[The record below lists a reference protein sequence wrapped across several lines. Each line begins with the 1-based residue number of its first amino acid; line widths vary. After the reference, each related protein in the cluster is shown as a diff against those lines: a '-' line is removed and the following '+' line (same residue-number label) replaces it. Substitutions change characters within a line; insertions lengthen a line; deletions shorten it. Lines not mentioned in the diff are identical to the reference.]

1 MTHNDFKM
9 GFVCGSD
16 GKVSA
21 CNARDPDQFLGW
33 KDYLEKRMA
42 THFSL
47 FFFFAWRM
55 LWTEQTTVFGAAKI
69 CTKYTLYISSWT
81 DT

>member
-9 GFVCGSD
+9 GFLCGSD

-21 CNARDPDQFLGW
+21 CNARDPGRSLGW

-42 THFSL
+42 THCSFFCLENAMDRADYSL
-47 FFFFAWRM
+47 
-55 LWTEQTTVFGAAKI
+55 
-69 CTKYTLYISSWT
+69 
-81 DT
+81 

>member
-9 GFVCGSD
+9 GYLCGPG

-21 CNARDPDQFLGW
+21 CNARDPGGSLGW

-42 THFSL
+42 THLSS
-47 FFFFAWRM
+47 FAWRV
-55 LWTEQTTVFGAAKI
+55 LWAGQTTVLGAAKS
-69 CTKYTLYISSWT
+69 CTRYTLYISS
-81 DT
+81 